1 MKNQESNEIKK
12 ENVLTELVKKI
23 VGTERLKIML
33 DAEQINKDK
42 KRSNLNKKEV

>member
-23 VGTERLKIML
+23 VGTEKLKIMS
-33 DAEQINKDK
+33 DDEQINKDK